1 LTQGVLRIAQFCA
14 MYHKNKHQRP
24 RPSQLSPSLNP
35 PVEVPGHASFPS
47 AHATESYTLSLTLAE
62 IFHRANQLNPALQV
76 IPSVPD
82 PPPVPPAPP
91 PLVLLADPLT
101 RLAQRVSRNREVLG
115 LHYPSDSAAGK
126 DLAQQIFQILVGLD
140 NAGNPVCPT
149 INALIDAAAAEWRRY
164 TSGGPLP

>member
-1 LTQGVLRIAQFCA
+1 
-14 MYHKNKHQRP
+14 M
-24 RPSQLSPSLNP
+24 P
-35 PVEVPGHASFPS
+35 PIVVPGHASFPS

-62 IFHRANQLNPALQV
+62 IFHRANLLLPPLVA

-82 PPPVPPAPP
+82 PPVDPPVAPP
-91 PLVLLADPLT
+91 ADPLT

-126 DLAQQIFQILVGLD
+126 DLAEQIFPIIK
-140 NAGNPVCPT
+140 NCPT
-149 INALIDAAAAEWRRY
+149 IIGLMNAAAAEWCLY